1 MGTPAKDQHVV
12 PEWTQADRLAK
23 ARRFAGLSQQELAD
37 RLDLGARTINRYEAG
52 EIAKRTVVLSWAM
65 ACGVSAEWLLNG
77 EREGNLIPVRL
88 PFANRVRSCS
98 RLRRS
103 RPIR

>member
-77 EREGNLIPVRL
+77 ERGEPDTSPVTL
-88 PFANRVRSCS
+88 CKPCPELLKVAA
-98 RLRRS
+98 
-103 RPIR
+103 